1 MLMQFFTMQWQK
13 ELEQNLIINNQKI
26 NKNGN
31 KRSK

>member
-1 MLMQFFTMQWQK
+1 MLMQLFTMQWLK

>member
-13 ELEQNLIINNQKI
+13 KLEQNLIINNQKI
-26 NKNGN
+26 NKNG

>member
-1 MLMQFFTMQWQK
+1 MQVFTMQWQK

-26 NKNGN
+26 IKNG

>member
-1 MLMQFFTMQWQK
+1 MQGFTMQWQK

-26 NKNGN
+26 NKNG

>member
-1 MLMQFFTMQWQK
+1 MQFFTMQWQK

>member
-1 MLMQFFTMQWQK
+1 MQMQIFTMQWQK

-26 NKNGN
+26 IKNG

>member
-1 MLMQFFTMQWQK
+1 MLMQLFTMQWQK

-26 NKNGN
+26 NKNG

>member
-1 MLMQFFTMQWQK
+1 MLMQVFTMQWQIK
-13 ELEQNLIINNQKI
+13 LEQNLIINNQKI

>member
-1 MLMQFFTMQWQK
+1 MQIFTMQWQK

-26 NKNGN
+26 IKNG

>member
-1 MLMQFFTMQWQK
+1 MQLFTMQWQK

-26 NKNGN
+26 NKNG

>member
-1 MLMQFFTMQWQK
+1 MLMQVFTMQWLK

>member
-1 MLMQFFTMQWQK
+1 MQLFTMQWQK

>member
-1 MLMQFFTMQWQK
+1 MQVFTMQWQK

-26 NKNGN
+26 NKNG

>member
-1 MLMQFFTMQWQK
+1 MLMQGFTMQWQK

-26 NKNGN
+26 NKNG